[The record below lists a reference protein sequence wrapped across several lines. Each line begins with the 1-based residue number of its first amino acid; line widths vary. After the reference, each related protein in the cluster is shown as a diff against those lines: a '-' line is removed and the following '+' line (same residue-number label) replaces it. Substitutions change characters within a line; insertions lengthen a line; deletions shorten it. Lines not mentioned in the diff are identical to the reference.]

1 MPMEMYCW
9 RCRVTVPMLTEQEWA
24 ELEPLMNRVILDIQN
39 HRTKFNCSL
48 EEAYRAN
55 FGENALMAYEN
66 ITGYNERNLNAL
78 WHHRVSL
85 YGPPCQNCGR
95 PLRTTKA
102 AYCAECG
109 AVRIKENET

>member
-1 MPMEMYCW
+1 
-9 RCRVTVPMLTEQEWA
+9 MLTDQEWA
-24 ELEPLMNRVILDIQN
+24 ELEPLMNRVILDIKN
-39 HRTKFNCSL
+39 YRTEFNCSL

-55 FGENALMAYEN
+55 FGENALKAYGV

-85 YGPPCQNCGR
+85 YGPPCQKCGK
-95 PLRTTKA
+95 PLRTPKA